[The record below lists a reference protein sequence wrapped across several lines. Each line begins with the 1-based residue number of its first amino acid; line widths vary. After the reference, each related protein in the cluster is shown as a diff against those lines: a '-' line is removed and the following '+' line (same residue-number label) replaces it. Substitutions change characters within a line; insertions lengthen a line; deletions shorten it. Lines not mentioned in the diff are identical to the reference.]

1 MLKIGEIML
10 VNAQIVLMRCKTNK
24 KLSGIRIE
32 QTENGSWKI
41 NWAFPIKELSENNLN
56 IYTCSTYFPTVPKCE
71 IDKINKKAISNG

>member
-1 MLKIGEIML
+1 ML

-56 IYTCSTYFPTVPKCE
+56 IYTCLICSTYFQTVPNQKQPPYFSDCFFYFKV
-71 IDKINKKAISNG
+71 I